1 MEENIKLIDL
11 VIEIIDARAPLSTR
25 NPDIDTLSVGKFRM
39 ILLNKSDMSDK
50 NDNIKWCNYFESK
63 GIKCIEVNS
72 KTGLGIKGIDKTIKE
87 VCKEKIERDRKRGIL
102 NRPIRCMIVG
112 IPNVGKSTL
121 MNALVGERLSI
132 ITSKAQTT
140 RHRIMGIVNGDDFQI
155 VYTDTPGIV
164 NPHYKLHE
172 QMMGFVNSALEDADL
187 FILVTEIGETF
198 KNQEVL
204 AKIIRSETP
213 VILVINKID
222 LSDQQ
227 TINDKIAYW
236 RNQIPRAIIIP
247 ASATEHFNID
257 NIFDNILDLLPEN
270 PPYFPKDEL
279 TDRSMRFFVS
289 EIIREKLLLFYQKE
303 IPYSCEV
310 AVESYEEKEGVDNI
324 RAVIF
329 VERESQK
336 AILIGHQGKSIK
348 KVGIEAR
355 KDIEEFTGKR
365 CFLNLYIKVLK
376 DWRNS
381 DRALKQFG
389 YESE

>member
-1 MEENIKLIDL
+1 MHKSGFVNIIG
-11 VIEIIDARAPLSTR
+11 
-25 NPDIDTLSVGKFRM
+25 N
-39 ILLNKSDMSDK
+39 
-50 NDNIKWCNYFESK
+50 
-63 GIKCIEVNS
+63 
-72 KTGLGIKGIDKTIKE
+72 
-87 VCKEKIERDRKRGIL
+87 
-102 NRPIRCMIVG
+102 
-112 IPNVGKSTL
+112 PNVGKSTL

-140 RHRIMGIVNGDDFQI
+140 RHRIMGIVNGEDFQI

-172 QMMGFVNSALEDADL
+172 QMMGFVHSVLEDADL
-187 FILVTEIGETF
+187 FLLVTEIGETF

-204 AKIIRSETP
+204 SKIIRSETP

-227 TINDKIAYW
+227 TIRDKMAYW
-236 RNQIPRAIIIP
+236 HNQIPRAVIVP
-247 ASATEHFNID
+247 ASATERFNID
-257 NIFDNILDLLPEN
+257 TIFDHIIDLLPEN

-289 EIIREKLLLFYQKE
+289 EIIREKLLLYYQKE

-324 RAVIF
+324 GAVIY

-336 AILIGHQGKSIK
+336 AILIGHKGMSIK
-348 KVGIEAR
+348 KVGIESR
-355 KDIEEFTGKR
+355 KDIEEFTGKK
-365 CFLNLYIKVLK
+365 CFLNIYVKVMK
-376 DWRNS
+376 DWRNN
-381 DRALKQFG
+381 DRALRQFG
-389 YESE
+389 YQTD

>member
-1 MEENIKLIDL
+1 MHKAGFVNIIG
-11 VIEIIDARAPLSTR
+11 
-25 NPDIDTLSVGKFRM
+25 N
-39 ILLNKSDMSDK
+39 
-50 NDNIKWCNYFESK
+50 
-63 GIKCIEVNS
+63 
-72 KTGLGIKGIDKTIKE
+72 
-87 VCKEKIERDRKRGIL
+87 
-102 NRPIRCMIVG
+102 
-112 IPNVGKSTL
+112 PNVGKSTL

-132 ITSKAQTT
+132 ITSKTQTT
-140 RHRIMGIVNGDDFQI
+140 RHRIMGIVNGEDFQI

-172 QMMGFVNSALEDADL
+172 QMMGFVHSALEDADL
-187 FILVTEIGETF
+187 FLLVTEIGETF

-204 AKIIRSETP
+204 AKIIKSETP

-227 TINDKIAYW
+227 TIMDKMAYW
-236 RNQIPRAIIIP
+236 HNQIPRAIIVP

-257 NIFDNILDLLPEN
+257 TIFDHILEQLPEN

-289 EIIREKLLLFYQKE
+289 EIIREKLLLYYQKE

-310 AVESYEEKEGVDNI
+310 AVESYEEKDGVDNI
-324 RAVIF
+324 RAIIF

-336 AILIGHQGKSIK
+336 AILIGHQGMSIK

-355 KDIEEFTGKR
+355 KDIEEFTGKK
-365 CFLNLYIKVLK
+365 CFLNLYIKVMK

-381 DRALKQFG
+381 DKALKLFG
-389 YESE
+389 YEMD